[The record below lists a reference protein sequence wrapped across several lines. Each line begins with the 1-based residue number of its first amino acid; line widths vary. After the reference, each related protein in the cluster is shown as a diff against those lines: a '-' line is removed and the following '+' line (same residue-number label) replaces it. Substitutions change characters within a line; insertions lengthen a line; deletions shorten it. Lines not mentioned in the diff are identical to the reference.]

1 MIQYEDNS
9 ICFEEKDLEKFRR
22 QSGDNNPLHIDKI
35 FAETTVYGEQV
46 IFGMLGVEALLGLCY
61 VSGSRLDIKFNSPL
75 FLNRR
80 YYYARK
86 SKGDVVIL
94 HLLEHHSVLLEIK
107 VSDSELKR
115 TATMPGAECTAVPML
130 ERARSLTDCEIEEA
144 KTITG
149 VYTVS
154 LLQQVW
160 GGDKTSPLCQVQR
173 LLSYLVG
180 MVAPGER
187 ALFMKASTYLLDDPP
202 AADTWEYRMSQL
214 DYHDVLGMVDYQ
226 VEVFALGKLI
236 AVCKIQS
243 YVRADFNMFRQP
255 LQQISQEHTG
265 RTVLI
270 LGGTKGLGAQ
280 IAMYYAQRGASIVL
294 TYQRSKEHARQ
305 FCDYLSTVSGHI
317 ECVQSDASSL
327 VKCQE
332 LKAHME
338 ESYGGIDRLY
348 ICAAQSPRKIEMH
361 PDNYP
366 LFEKYLTQ
374 GVQMFYYPFFVLKES
389 VRANGKITILSTIA
403 TVERLFFHNIPEYI
417 CVKSAVESISECAFY
432 KEREGRQYFVARPP
446 KMLTEMNNTPVG
458 RVGSERPE
466 DMAVKLIRAVEEEPE
481 QGKIFRFLE
490 FYPSQI
496 ENAP

>member
-1 MIQYEDNS
+1 MIKYEDSS

-22 QSGDNNPLHIDKI
+22 QSGDNNPLHIDKN
-35 FAETTVYGEQV
+35 FAEATVYGEQV
-46 IFGMLGVEALLGLCY
+46 IFGMLGVEALLGLCH

-80 YYYARK
+80 YYYVCK
-86 SKGDVVIL
+86 NKGDAAIL
-94 HLLEHHSVLLEIK
+94 RLLEHHSVLLEIK
-107 VSDSELKR
+107 VSDRELKR
-115 TATMPGAECTAVPML
+115 AAVMPRTECPAVPIL

-144 KTITG
+144 KAIAG

-154 LLQQVW
+154 SLQQT
-160 GGDKTSPLCQVQR
+160 GGKDKTSVLCQVQR

-202 AADTWEYRMSQL
+202 DADTWEYKMTQL

-226 VEVFALGKLI
+226 VEVSALGELI
-236 AVCKIQS
+236 AICKIQS
-243 YVRADFNMFRQP
+243 YVRADFHMFRQP

-280 IAMYYAQRGASIVL
+280 IAMYYAQRGASIIL
-294 TYQRSKEHARQ
+294 TYHRSKEQARQ
-305 FCDYLSTVSGHI
+305 FCDYLSTVSDQI
-317 ECVQSDASSL
+317 ECVQSDAGSL
-327 VKCQE
+327 VECKK
-332 LKAHME
+332 LRKYME
-338 ESYGGIDRLY
+338 ERYGGIDRLY
-348 ICAAQSPRKIEMH
+348 ICAAQPPRKIEMY

-389 VRANGKITILSTIA
+389 VQVNGKITILSTIA

-417 CVKSAVESISECAFY
+417 CVKSVVESISECAFY

-446 KMLTEMNNTPVG
+446 KMFTEMNNTPAG

-466 DMAVKLIRAVEEEPE
+466 DMAARLIRAVEETE

-490 FYPSQI
+490 L
-496 ENAP
+496 